1 MATTSQVNIVNIN
14 NLSEAQQVFDG
25 NYFIVQNNIGTQIID
40 YANLGVMYLDVNG
53 SGTYA
58 GSITGNDISL
68 STATIGSLTAT
79 QFSSNGQA
87 GKTNST
93 DYYNTFQ
100 TTNGLVTSASY
111 RIGSPEY
118 QDIIQNQ
125 IPNITAA
132 LLSAYQANYT
142 VYSAPFYFD
151 NTGSAV
157 IPFTQLP
164 GGVVSTDFSPA
175 DFTLAQYDGSVP
187 VLSAGL
193 PFFSSITTAGNPP
206 VLQVHVRIGQTNL
219 YSGAASQTQFVV
231 KAGIFYNA

>member
-1 MATTSQVNIVNIN
+1 MATTSQVNIVNIS
-14 NLSEAQQVFDG
+14 NLPETQQVFNG
-25 NYFIVQNNIGTQIID
+25 NYFIVQNDIGTQIVD

-87 GKTNST
+87 GKTNSI

-100 TTNGLVTSASY
+100 TTNGIVTSASY

-118 QDIIQNQ
+118 QDILQNQ

-142 VYSAPFYFD
+142 AYSAPFYFD
-151 NTGSAV
+151 NAGNAV
-157 IPFTQLP
+157 VPFAPLP
-164 GGVVSTDFSPA
+164 AGVVPTDFTAA
-175 DFTLAQYDGSVP
+175 DFTVTQYSGSVP
-187 VLSAGL
+187 VLSAFNPL
-193 PFFSSITTAGNPP
+193 FYNITTAGNPLT
-206 VLQVHVRIGQTNL
+206 LQVTINVNQTSL
-219 YSGAASQTQFVV
+219 CQACGTPTQFIA
-231 KAGIFYNA
+231 KASIFYNA

>member
-1 MATTSQVNIVNIN
+1 MATTSQVNIVNIS
-14 NLSEAQQVFDG
+14 NLPETQQVFNG
-25 NYFIVQNNIGTQIID
+25 NYFIVQNSIGTQIID
-40 YANLGVMYLDVNG
+40 YANLGVLYLDVNG
-53 SGTYA
+53 NGTYA

-79 QFSSNGQA
+79 QFTSNGQT
-87 GKTNST
+87 GQTNSA
-93 DYYNTFQ
+93 DYYNIIQ

-118 QDIIQNQ
+118 QDILQNQ

-151 NTGSAV
+151 NTGYKQ
-157 IPFTQLP
+157 IQFTSLP
-164 GGVVSTDFSPA
+164 AGVVPTDFSPS

-193 PFFSSITTAGNPP
+193 PLFSNITTAGNPIA
-206 VLQVHVRIGQTNL
+206 LQVNVNIGQTNL
-219 YSGAASQTQFVV
+219 CQTCGTPTQFVV